1 MLIILEEIIYFRKKR
16 ENARKNGWVLNKI
29 LDSTFAYLKF
39 SFRSIRLLLTRHVR
53 DFVLSKEEAAMKW
66 KSRFIIILKG
76 IFVKTVFEH
85 SIFVWK
91 WYVNREEGHK
101 CVFVPGHNQI
111 GFTDSVA
118 SKSRAYFSYAF
129 VNSDNKLYAGV
140 LRNEFLH
147 EFFYHSVMKLKIVRE
162 SVNVKFLFVNI

>member
-1 MLIILEEIIYFRKKR
+1 MQERKG
-16 ENARKNGWVLNKI
+16 RKNGWILNKI
-29 LDSTFAYLKF
+29 SDSTFAYLKF
-39 SFRSIRLLLTRHVR
+39 SFRFIRLLLTRHVR

-76 IFVKTVFEH
+76 IFVKTIFEH

-111 GFTDSVA
+111 GFTDLVA

-129 VNSDNKLYAGV
+129 VNGDNTLYACV
-140 LRNEFLH
+140 LRPDFCTN
-147 EFFYHSVMKLKIVRE
+147 FFIIMSW
-162 SVNVKFLFVNI
+162 S